1 MALPQIIARNQIQTI
16 PSTALNERKVNES
29 PAAFYTCPTG
39 KKAKIF
45 GSCICT
51 GLGAAA
57 EVRLQAAGIS
67 VLRYLAADVT
77 ALTSKVFD
85 ISLAA
90 GETLAKD
97 QDSGTNGELD
107 LNCSI
112 QESPV

>member
-1 MALPQIIARNQIQTI
+1 MTSILRSRNSVQTI
-16 PSTALNERKVNES
+16 ASTPLNERKVDET

-39 KKAKIF
+39 KKAVIK
-45 GSCICT
+45 GSVICT

-57 EVRLQAAGIS
+57 EVRLAAGGIN
-67 VLRYLAADVT
+67 VLRFLAADVT

-107 LNCSI
+107 LNCTV
-112 QESPV
+112 QESPA